1 MKQVYIV
8 ETEWLTIEHNEEVRH
23 LVTRAF
29 SSKQKASEY
38 CLDRRENNTDETK
51 TFFWYPLEVK

>member
-8 ETEWLTIEHNEEVRH
+8 ETEWVTIEHDEEVRH

-38 CLDRRENNTDETK
+38 CSDRRENNVDETK
-51 TFFWYPLEVK
+51 TFFWYPLEVN